1 MKFRILN
8 FKSVNSTNDVAIR
21 LIKNNKV
28 SPTIVVSEN
37 QKKGRGQHGKKWISI
52 KGNIFM
58 SFFFQLNNNYKII
71 NFTKKNCQ
79 ILKRLFMKVLK
90 RKVTIKLPNDLL
102 IGKKKICGILQ
113 EIIEHNNRRYIIV
126 GIGINLIKSPKIN
139 NYSSGYL
146 EQFSRKKINR
156 SYLLGLLK
164 KEFEKNY

>member
-1 MKFRILN
+1 M
-8 FKSVNSTNDVAIR
+8 
-21 LIKNNKV
+21 
-28 SPTIVVSEN
+28 E
-37 QKKGRGQHGKKWISI
+37 
-52 KGNIFM
+52 
-58 SFFFQLNNNYKII
+58 
-71 NFTKKNCQ
+71 
-79 ILKRLFMKVLK
+79 
-90 RKVTIKLPNDLL
+90 
-102 IGKKKICGILQ
+102 KKKICGILQ